1 MNTPVSGAAAG
12 LWMEEGAMDRFE
24 NAARIVAVAVGA
36 IMLAF
41 VSADR
46 WWPVLGLAPLAMG
59 LSGW

>member
-1 MNTPVSGAAAG
+1 
-12 LWMEEGAMDRFE
+12 MDRFE
-24 NAARIVAVAVGA
+24 DATRIVAVAVGA

-46 WWPVLGLAPLAMG
+46 WWPAFGVAPVAMG